1 MTETKYF
8 LKVTMCDK
16 FWIKN
21 KGDKETKNSW
31 SDQVVL
37 NDWINRQMIN
47 IIAIKHQS
55 IIYQLICLTIQ
66 LLCLHEKYG
75 HVFPK

>member
-1 MTETKYF
+1 MSG
-8 LKVTMCDK
+8 K

-21 KGDKETKNSW
+21 KGDEETKNSL

-37 NDWINRQMIN
+37 NNWINRQMIQ
-47 IIAIKHQS
+47 ITAIKHQS

-66 LLCLHEKYG
+66 LLCLHEKSG